1 MPTSL
6 MTNLKWLTLIST
18 TTVLPSAVTPF
29 MSSILSP
36 QLLPSS
42 KQSNPRQ
49 GFGFGPLK
57 YHLRV
62 LKPSEKDY
70 SQTAKRRS
78 NRNSMTRNRL
88 ENNCQ

>member
-1 MPTSL
+1 MPTFS
-6 MTNLKWLTLIST
+6 MTNLKWLTLICT
-18 TTVLPSAVTPF
+18 TTVPPNAVTPF

-42 KQSNPRQ
+42 KQSSPRQ

-57 YHLRV
+57 YRLRV
-62 LKPSEKDY
+62 LKLSEKDY
-70 SQTAKRRS
+70 SQIAKRRS

-88 ENNCQ
+88 ENNYQ